1 MLIIF
6 ILLLNIYF
14 FNFYLFLNDELII
27 AISLILV
34 YTFIYKGIKNM
45 NLNNFFILMDIIYYY
60 IYIYLFCV
68 NILNKYIKEYNK
80 NINEKIIEKS
90 KKYIL
95 IIKTIYIKY
104 INFNRYLSNKLIY
117 EYLKIFYNILK
128 ILYKIKYIKIDD
140 NILSLINIIKNKNKN
155 NKYNKIWC

>member
-1 MLIIF
+1 MLILF
-6 ILLLNIYF
+6 ILLSNIYF
-14 FNFYLFLNDELII
+14 FFFYLFLNDELVI
-27 AISLILV
+27 AISMILV
-34 YTFIYKGIKNM
+34 YMFIYKGIRNM

-68 NILNKYIKEYNK
+68 NILNKYIKEYNN

-90 KKYIL
+90 KKYLL

-117 EYLKIFYNILK
+117 EYIKIFFNILK
-128 ILYKIKYIKIDD
+128 ILYKIKYIKID
-140 NILSLINIIKNKNKN
+140 NKILSLIYIIKNKNK
-155 NKYNKIWC
+155 YNKLNKI

>member
-1 MLIIF
+1 M
-6 ILLLNIYF
+6 
-14 FNFYLFLNDELII
+14 
-27 AISLILV
+27 
-34 YTFIYKGIKNM
+34 FIYKGIRNM

-68 NILNKYIKEYNK
+68 NILNKYIKEYNN

-90 KKYIL
+90 KKYLL

-117 EYLKIFYNILK
+117 EYIKIFFNILK
-128 ILYKIKYIKIDD
+128 ILYKIKYIKID
-140 NILSLINIIKNKNKN
+140 NKILSLIYIIKNKNK
-155 NKYNKIWC
+155 YNKLNKI